1 MADPEHK
8 FGRLFTPNR
17 RLRGGQPLTT
27 HQSRIFLECEMYEMC
42 VGEKRIEKM
51 SEIRDTT
58 EDLLDMFGTIKTEED
73 WNAAVEKAKD
83 LCQLSKKI
91 VS

>member
-1 MADPEHK
+1 
-8 FGRLFTPNR
+8 
-17 RLRGGQPLTT
+17 
-27 HQSRIFLECEMYEMC
+27 MYEMC